1 MTNDPDRL
9 LVLSDLTQKDR
20 IQILLS
26 EYATLRAEL
35 ITRTGYGFQI
45 AAVALGAGVSGVS
58 WIILQGVSK
67 VPFWAWLLVVAVV
80 VCIGLAIFVNG
91 RDLTRAAKRVAE
103 IEQEVNSRA
112 GEHLLI
118 WETLGGVIGQ
128 MGLAKSFITMVK
140 TSSRSKLPLLDPT
153 YLEREAAIAKRKKM
167 ASLDLQ

>member
-1 MTNDPDRL
+1 MANDPDRL

-35 ITRTGYGFQI
+35 IARTGYGFQAAIVAFGLITWLSQQDAVKTPGWVWVAAPFVAI
-45 AAVALGAGVSGVS
+45 A
-58 WIILQGVSK
+58 
-67 VPFWAWLLVVAVV
+67 
-80 VCIGLAIFVNG
+80 IGIAIFVNV

-112 GEHLLI
+112 GEHILI

-140 TSSRSKLPLLDPT
+140 TLSRSKLPPLDPT
-153 YLEREAAIAKRKKM
+153 YLEREATVAKKKK
-167 ASLDLQ
+167 DGKP